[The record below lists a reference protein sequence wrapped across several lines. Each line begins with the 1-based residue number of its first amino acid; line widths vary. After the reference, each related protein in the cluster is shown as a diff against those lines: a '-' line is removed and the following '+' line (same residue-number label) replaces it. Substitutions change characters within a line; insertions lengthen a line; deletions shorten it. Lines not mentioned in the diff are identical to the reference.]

1 MQSLLIKTNKQ
12 ILLQFEIELNLLK
25 NFKLI
30 CLELSQKKDLN
41 KYISNAYFSKFS

>member
-25 NFKLI
+25 NVKLI
-30 CLELSQKKDLN
+30 CLELSKKR
-41 KYISNAYFSKFS
+41 I

>member
-25 NFKLI
+25 NVKLI
-30 CLELSQKKDLN
+30 MPRIK
-41 KYISNAYFSKFS
+41 